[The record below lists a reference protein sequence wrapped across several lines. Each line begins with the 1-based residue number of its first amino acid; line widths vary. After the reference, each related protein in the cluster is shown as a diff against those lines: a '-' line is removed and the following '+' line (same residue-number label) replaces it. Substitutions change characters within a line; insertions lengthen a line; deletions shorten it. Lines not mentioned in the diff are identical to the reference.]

1 MFYRSTSTFIMGVSA
16 VVKWISHYILSHT
29 LSPILFPNKGSSV
42 CVEMKICILFINNN
56 GALVASLQKRKKK
69 SHFPFSLVS
78 LPNCG
83 AHSEG
88 EQGGWRYS
96 TNTNR
101 MRSFF
106 QDAHT
111 ALTLTLHITESGQE
125 KEMPISA
132 SSLETSHKLVHQAAG
147 LYNFLYAFS
156 NSGFAKWLAQSYF
169 CSSPI
174 KCLMNIVYSHFM
186 LHSSL
191 MKIVIIVVHT
201 SY

>member
-42 CVEMKICILFINNN
+42 CVKMKICILFINNN
-56 GALVASLQKRKKK
+56 GALVASLQKRKKRKEKK
-69 SHFPFSLVS
+69 SHFPFSLGLS
-78 LPNCG
+78 SRLWGSQWGG
-83 AHSEG
+83 ARRLTLLYKHS
-88 EQGGWRYS
+88 
-96 TNTNR
+96 NR

-147 LYNFLYAFS
+147 LYNFLYAF
-156 NSGFAKWLAQSYF
+156 FQ
-169 CSSPI
+169 
-174 KCLMNIVYSHFM
+174 
-186 LHSSL
+186 
-191 MKIVIIVVHT
+191 
-201 SY
+201 

>member
-1 MFYRSTSTFIMGVSA
+1 MNFSLHS
-16 VVKWISHYILSHT
+16 LSHT

-56 GALVASLQKRKKK
+56 GALVAKKEKKK
-69 SHFPFSLVS
+69 SLSHSVS
-78 LPNCG
+78 LPDCG

-88 EQGGWRYS
+88 GARRLTLLYKHS
-96 TNTNR
+96 NR

-111 ALTLTLHITESGQE
+111 ALTLTLHTLHITESGQE
-125 KEMPISA
+125 KEMSISA
-132 SSLETSHKLVHQAAG
+132 SSLETSRKLVHQAAG

-156 NSGFAKWLAQSYF
+156 CSGFAKWLAQSYC

-174 KCLMNIVYSHFM
+174 KCLMNIMYSHFM

-191 MKIVIIVVHT
+191 MQIVIIVVHT
-201 SY
+201 SHQPTISHELR